1 MQDLSPRLRNR
12 YRKIEKQA
20 SEESMEVHT
29 YTLEKEHQQEHDE
42 YKRLDEIKKKENME
56 RP

>member
-42 YKRLDEIKKKENME
+42 YKRLDETKKKENME